1 MILMNMSLV
10 KINIEQACALVSE
23 HFGLRHSER
32 HPPVRS
38 PSKEYDIAPYRRIIT
53 ARIKDAIP
61 LKILKDNP
69 QPVSKDSSTIE
80 V

>member
-1 MILMNMSLV
+1 MNMSLV

-38 PSKEYDIAPYRRIIT
+38 PSKEYDIAPYRKKKGQIFEIDK
-53 ARIKDAIP
+53 IKTKRKPKLVPSLA
-61 LKILKDNP
+61 
-69 QPVSKDSSTIE
+69 
-80 V
+80 